1 MLDIGLS
8 AHVVLCLCEVELEY
22 RLLLEHRVL
31 LVLLVLLALGWIVG
45 VGVGVG
51 VGERDVGMLVQATNH
66 KRGRLLCRGEKASVS
81 EAVRSERE

>member
-31 LVLLVLLALGWIVG
+31 LVLLVLLALCWI